1 METKTPGNISK
12 QTMNSLIFGK
22 QLAFHKIVPTT
33 AIGWL
38 VPLGNPSLQIPG
50 QKQLGSI
57 HRWLRE
63 KLQQDHKDTEDK
75 DFFSNNGILL
85 AVPKKKVSHQKKRQK
100 LYGPGKKQ
108 LKMIHHLNKCPS
120 CGHYKRANTLCMYC
134 VGQISHIWKTHT
146 AKEEIKPRQ
155 EEELS
160 ELDQRVLY
168 PGRRDTKYT
177 KDLKDKD
184 NYLERRVRTLKK
196 D

>member
-1 METKTPGNISK
+1 
-12 QTMNSLIFGK
+12 MNSLIFGK
-22 QLAFHKIVPTT
+22 HLAVQKIIS
-33 AIGWL
+33 ANLIGWL
-38 VPLGNPSLQIPG
+38 TPLVNPSLVAPG
-50 QKQLGSI
+50 QKQLGYM
-57 HRWLRE
+57 HEWLKKR
-63 KLQQDHKDTEDK
+63 LLGDHEGAKEK

-134 VGQISHIWKTHT
+134 VGQIRHIWKAHT
-146 AKEEIKPRQ
+146 AKEEINPKQ
-155 EEELS
+155 EKELS

-168 PGRRDTKYT
+168 PGKRDTKYT

-184 NYLERRVRTLKK
+184 KYLERRIRTLKK
-196 D
+196 E

>member
-1 METKTPGNISK
+1 
-12 QTMNSLIFGK
+12 
-22 QLAFHKIVPTT
+22 
-33 AIGWL
+33 
-38 VPLGNPSLQIPG
+38 
-50 QKQLGSI
+50 
-57 HRWLRE
+57 
-63 KLQQDHKDTEDK
+63 
-75 DFFSNNGILL
+75 
-85 AVPKKKVSHQKKRQK
+85 
-100 LYGPGKKQ
+100 
-108 LKMIHHLNKCPS
+108 MIHHLNKCPS

-184 NYLERRVRTLKK
+184 NYLERRVRTLKRTRLIFHLVVSFLNK
-196 D
+196 LKPVYRNLISNCIFIV

>member
-1 METKTPGNISK
+1 MST
-12 QTMNSLIFGK
+12 LIFGK
-22 QLAFHKIVPTT
+22 RLALYKIVP
-33 AIGWL
+33 ANVIGWL
-38 VPLGNPSLQIPG
+38 APLGNPPLLAPS
-50 QKQLGSI
+50 QKPLGSI
-57 HRWLRE
+57 HEWLRK
-63 KLQQDHKDTEDK
+63 KLLGDGKSIRDK

-134 VGQISHIWKTHT
+134 VGQIRHIWKTHT

-155 EEELS
+155 EEDLS

-168 PGRRDTKYT
+168 PGKKETKYA

-184 NYLERRVRTLKK
+184 KYLERRVRTLKK
-196 D
+196 E

>member
-1 METKTPGNISK
+1 
-12 QTMNSLIFGK
+12 MNSLIFGK
-22 QLAFHKIVPTT
+22 NLALQKIVP
-33 AIGWL
+33 ANVIGWL
-38 VPLGNPSLQIPG
+38 TPLGNPSLLAPG
-50 QKQLGSI
+50 QKQLGSV
-57 HRWLRE
+57 REWLRK
-63 KLQQDHKDTEDK
+63 KLLGDSKGTEDK

-134 VGQISHIWKTHT
+134 VGQIRHIWKMHT
-146 AKEEIKPRQ
+146 AKEETIPRQ

-160 ELDQRVLY
+160 ELDRRVLY
-168 PGRRDTKYT
+168 PGKRDTKYT

-184 NYLERRVRTLKK
+184 KYLERRVRTLKK
-196 D
+196 E